1 MIEIKGRYSEA
12 IVFVDELDEA
22 PQAYKLVKFSEKA
35 VEPTA
40 IIVEHLHPI
49 YNFKVH

>member
-1 MIEIKGRYSEA
+1 MVEIKGRYSEA

-22 PQAYKLVKFSEKA
+22 PQAYKPAEFIERA

-40 IIVEHLHPI
+40 TVVEHLHPI
-49 YNFKVH
+49 YNFKAH